1 MKQPRGCSS
10 SLFSSTAGKVRCTT
24 RVNIL
29 WLGTLMLLLG
39 AGGAVMAADPSE
51 DAGKAELQKFQ
62 GTWVL
67 VAGEIDGKKV
77 AEEHVKQSKI
87 TFDGT
92 TVMVD
97 TPHQSTDTIVA
108 MMTKLDPTTT
118 LQRNALGT
126 HDRPAR
132 RHHEARALGV

>member
-1 MKQPRGCSS
+1 M
-10 SLFSSTAGKVRCTT
+10 
-24 RVNIL
+24 RVNVL
-29 WLGTLMLLLG
+29 WLGTVIFLLG
-39 AGGAVMAADPSE
+39 VAGSVMAAAPSE
-51 DAGKAELQKFQ
+51 DEVKAELHKFQ

-67 VAGEIDGKKV
+67 VAGEMDGKKV
-77 AEEHVKQSKI
+77 AAEHVKQSKI

-97 TPHQSTDTIVA
+97 TPHQSADTIVA
-108 MMTKLDPTTT
+108 TMTKLDPTTT